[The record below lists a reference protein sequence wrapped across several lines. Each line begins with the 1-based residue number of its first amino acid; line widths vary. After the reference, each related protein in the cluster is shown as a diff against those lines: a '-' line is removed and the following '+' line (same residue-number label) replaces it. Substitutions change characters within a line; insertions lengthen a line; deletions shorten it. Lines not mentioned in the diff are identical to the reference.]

1 MIFKHCS
8 HKQSIRQDN
17 AKYSI
22 KKLALDKTIA
32 LSKSKKQPLWILKM
46 AWRDSRKSKGKL
58 LLFILAISL
67 GIAAQVGIS
76 SFRENLIQEI
86 NNQAK
91 ELLGADIEITGNQ
104 PLPDSLLLS
113 LFQLAPEMSRE
124 TYFAS
129 MVYFPQSDGTRLA
142 QIRALSGKY
151 PYYGNI
157 ETFPAEA
164 ADKFQSGKY
173 ALVDEKLMLQYNV
186 EIGDR
191 VNVGSQTFEVLGKL
205 RGIPGQSN
213 VGAIAA
219 PVVYIPYNYL
229 DHTDLVKKGSRIN
242 YAHYFQFSPEVDTTG
257 RWAALID
264 QVDQAGFEVDDI
276 ENRKQETGEAFNDLT
291 NFLELVAF
299 AALLLGAIGVASA
312 MFVYTR
318 EKISTVATLRCLGM
332 KSNQAISIFLVQVAI
347 FGFIGSVL
355 GSLIGVLLHLY
366 LPVLVED
373 FVPVDINPTL
383 SWVSVMSGVGI
394 GVIISILFASFSLL
408 SLRKITPLQAIRNG
422 IQQEKSPFDVWKVV
436 IGVLIVLFFYLLIYI
451 QIGSWLDSLV
461 FTGSLALIVG
471 ILALSGKGFT
481 WLIRRFMPRSISY
494 VWRQG
499 LSNLYRPNN
508 QTSLLITTLGLGTA
522 FIATLLFMQDLLVD
536 RVTIA
541 GSGERPNTILFDIQT
556 PQKEEVKQLVA
567 DYDLPV
573 MQEVPI
579 VTMRLVSL
587 NGINQKQAA
596 EDTANHQPDWLYNR
610 EYRVTFRDH
619 LIDSEKIVEGDW
631 TGKANPG
638 DSIFISI
645 SSGIAERLHLQLGDE
660 MLFNVQ
666 GALLKTYIGS
676 FREVD
681 WRRVQTNFLVVFP
694 EGVLERAP
702 QFHVLITKI
711 DETELSAMFQQSI
724 VRQFPNVSII
734 DLELILDTLEEI
746 LGKIAFVI
754 RFMAFFSIGTGFIML
769 IGSIV
774 LSRFQRI
781 QENVLLRTLGAN
793 SQQLWK
799 IIFAE
804 YFFLG
809 MLGSLVGLLI
819 AVISSVLLGR
829 FVFDMTYV
837 PDFLGMIIIALAI
850 TFTTVVIGLL
860 NNREVVRQSP
870 LAVLRNEL

>member
-1 MIFKHCS
+1 MDII
-8 HKQSIRQDN
+8 QSL
-17 AKYSI
+17 I
-22 KKLALDKTIA
+22 KNHTLDRKTTP
-32 LSKSKKQPLWILKM
+32 SKSKNLPLWTLKM

-58 LLFILAISL
+58 LLFVLAISL

-76 SFRENLIQEI
+76 SFRENLMVEI
-86 NNQAK
+86 NDQAK
-91 ELLGADIEITGNQ
+91 ELLGADIEIKGNQ
-104 PLPDSLLLS
+104 PLPDSLMLP
-113 LFQLAPEMSRE
+113 LFELAPEMSRE

-142 QIRALSGKY
+142 QVRALSGKY
-151 PYYGNI
+151 PYYGKI
-157 ETFPAEA
+157 ETFPVEA
-164 ADKFQSGKY
+164 AGKFQSGQY

-186 EIGDR
+186 EIGDK
-191 VNVGSQTFEVLGKL
+191 VKVGSQTFEVLGKL
-205 RGIPGQSN
+205 RGIPGQTS

-219 PVVYIPYNYL
+219 PVVYIPFNYL
-229 DHTDLVKKGSRIN
+229 DHTDLVKKGSRVN
-242 YAHYFQFSPEVDTTG
+242 YVNYFQFNNQVDTTG
-257 RWAALID
+257 KWSALID
-264 QVDQAGFEVDDI
+264 QVDEAGFRVDDI
-276 ENRKQETGEAFNDLT
+276 EERKQETGEAFNDLT

-312 MFVYTR
+312 MFVYSR
-318 EKISTVATLRCLGM
+318 EKIAIVATLRCLGM
-332 KSNQAISIFLVQVAI
+332 KSGQAISIFLVQVGI
-347 FGFIGSVL
+347 FGFIGSL
-355 GSLIGVLLHLY
+355 IGSLFGVALHQY
-366 LPVLVED
+366 LPVLVQD
-373 FVPVDINPTL
+373 FIPVDIIPVM
-383 SWVSVMSGVGI
+383 SWSSVFSGVAIGVVVSV
-394 GVIISILFASFSLL
+394 LFALL
-408 SLRKITPLQAIRNG
+408 SLVSLRRISPLQAIRSG
-422 IQQEKSPFDVWKVV
+422 IQPTSSKVDPLQIL
-436 IGVLIVLFFYLLIYI
+436 IGLIIVLFFYLLIFL
-451 QIGSWLDSLV
+451 QIKSWMDSLI
-461 FTGSLALIVG
+461 FTVSLSAIVG
-471 ILALSGKGFT
+471 VLALSGKGFA
-481 WLIRRFMPRSISY
+481 WLIRKLMPQSIPY

-499 LSNLYRPNN
+499 LSNLYRPHN

-556 PQKEEVKQLVA
+556 PQKEDVKQLVI

-579 VTMRLVSL
+579 VTMRLVEI
-587 NGINQKQAA
+587 NGISKTEA
-596 EDTANHQPDWLYNR
+596 EADTSNHRSDWAYNR
-610 EYRVTFRDH
+610 EYRVTFRDS
-619 LIDSEKIVEGDW
+619 LIASEKIVEGQW
-631 TGKANPG
+631 IGKVNPG

-645 SSGIAERLHLQLGDE
+645 SSGIAERWGLEIGDE

-781 QENVLLRTLGAN
+781 QENVLLRTLGAT
-793 SQQLWK
+793 SVKLWK

-809 MLGSLVGLLI
+809 LLGAFSGIII
-819 AVISSVLLGR
+819 AVVSSVLLGR
-829 FVFDMTYV
+829 FVFEMAYV
-837 PDFLGMIIIALAI
+837 PDFAGMGIIALAI
-850 TFTTVVIGLL
+850 TFTTVIIGLL
-860 NNREVVRQSP
+860 NSREVVRQSP
-870 LAVLRNEL
+870 LAVLRNES